1 MAGRPASSE
10 HVRALPEP
18 VPGRRGAPGRPPG
31 RLYGEP
37 VTHIIPWLRRA
48 RRGDRA
54 VSRTDYAGAVY
65 GSLLAASVIAASS
78 TAGKFPRF
86 ETVVLLLVTGL
97 VFWVAHVYARLAGE
111 RSVGRRIDWPQVRDV
126 GRVEW
131 SITEAAVLPAAVV
144 AVSPLLGLGLTAT
157 GWLALAVAVAQQV
170 TWAYLGALHASASRR
185 SAALEAA
192 VNLVLGLVIVAAKV
206 GLSH

>member
-1 MAGRPASSE
+1 M
-10 HVRALPEP
+10 
-18 VPGRRGAPGRPPG
+18 
-31 RLYGEP
+31 
-37 VTHIIPWLRRA
+37 THIIPWLRRA

-170 TWAYLGALHASASRR
+170 AWAYLGALHASASRR

-192 VNLVLGLVIVAAKV
+192 VNLVLGLVIVAAKA